1 MMSCIIYKLYYGVKA
16 TRLRTHHGIFIS
28 QWHFMS
34 YSIEFP
40 PLVLHWCFKCF
51 YLHPMLSYE
60 PPHIGHIYPRPYLV
74 QTWICISQWYFTSK
88 QIAFPIDGSW
98 EDLHN
103 FLLLGDLLALS
114 HKGSTSLVVSL
125 TLLMPRCTRYNTICD
140 KNGQWLATG
149 RWFSLGTPVSST
161 NKTGRYDITEILL
174 KVALNTL
181 QIIFMSDSSWV

>member
-1 MMSCIIYKLYYGVKA
+1 MVLKLQDSDSIY
-16 TRLRTHHGIFIS
+16 HGIFIS

-74 QTWICISQWYFTSK
+74 QTWICISQWYFMSK

-103 FLLLGDLLALS
+103 FLLLGYLLALS
-114 HKGSTSLVVSL
+114 NKGSTSLVVSL

-149 RWFSLGTPVSST
+149 RLFSPRHNWNIVESGVKNHQA
-161 NKTGRYDITEILL
+161 NKSNKLKFKLLL
-174 KVALNTL
+174 KISAAK
-181 QIIFMSDSSWV
+181 FYWKK